1 MYMLKKNAPGQV
13 SRGWCET
20 FMRWHG
26 FALRRRTFHI
36 IHKVSFADG
45 DIVAMDETPLWKDIS
60 NTTVEIIGYKDVPM
74 KSTGYEKPR
83 VPICLTGKL
92 D

>member
-1 MYMLKKNAPGQV
+1 
-13 SRGWCET
+13 
-20 FMRWHG
+20 
-26 FALRRRTFHI
+26 
-36 IHKVSFADG
+36 
-45 DIVAMDETPLWKDIS
+45 MDETPLWKDIS
-60 NTTVEIIGYKDVPM
+60 NTTVEIIGYKDVPV